1 MIRPTRRAFFVAAA
15 GLVLYLLAWRS
26 VVGWFYVA
34 NAMVWA
40 VLLLNLVAPVWNLRG
55 LQVTRRLRA
64 KTTGDI
70 FENDTVEIELEIS
83 NTGLTPRFLFTA
95 IERCPLASPDRENKR
110 FLVGVVPPR
119 ASVVARYSEQCYQRG
134 KHSFGAVVL
143 ETSAPFGLFRA
154 RRRVHVPLD
163 VLVYPEVL
171 PFEGIRTASV
181 PADGRNLPSP
191 QARST
196 GEFRGTREYQSGD
209 SLRAVHWRSSA
220 RHDELVV
227 KEHDRSPETEVT
239 VAFDA
244 TKSFGVGK
252 ETTLEYSIKLAASIA
267 RACFLQG
274 APFSMTPPGPK
285 EFTSWRAVLSYL
297 ALLRLGQ
304 VPALPDSLSA
314 GMSSG
319 RLVAI
324 VPLADGASI
333 KALSRVPPSTVAAA
347 VILRGFAPDQ
357 ERSSDL
363 DALEHVGVRLITCAP
378 GDIAGTL
385 ESLVQIGQHATA
397 GSLEALV
404 RSASGT
410 QR

>member
-34 NAMVWA
+34 NAVVWA
-40 VLLLNLVAPVWNLRG
+40 VLLLNLVAPVWSLRG
-55 LQVTRRLRA
+55 LRVTRRLRA
-64 KTTGDI
+64 KATRDI

-95 IERCPLASPDRENKR
+95 IEWCPLASPDREHKR
-110 FLVGVVPPR
+110 FLVGAVPPR

-134 KHSFGAVVL
+134 QHSFGPVVL

-154 RRRVHVPLD
+154 RRQVHVPLD
-163 VLVYPEVL
+163 VVVYPEVF
-171 PFEGIRTASV
+171 PSAGIRTTSV

-191 QARST
+191 ARST
-196 GEFRGTREYQSGD
+196 GEFRGAREYQSGD

-220 RHDELVV
+220 RQDELMV
-227 KEHDRSPETEVT
+227 KEHDRSPETQVT

-274 APFSMTPPGPK
+274 APFSMTPGPK
-285 EFTSWRAVLSYL
+285 ELPSWSAVLGYL
-297 ALLRLGQ
+297 ALLRYGQ
-304 VPALPDSLSA
+304 APALPDALTA
-314 GMSSG
+314 GIGSG
-319 RLVAI
+319 RLIAI
-324 VPLADGASI
+324 VPLADGPSI
-333 KALSRVPPSTVAAA
+333 KALSRVPPSMVAAV
-347 VILRGFAPDQ
+347 VILRGFDPDQ

-363 DALEHVGVRLITCAP
+363 DALEQVGVPLVNCAP
-378 GDIAGTL
+378 GDISRTL
-385 ESLVQIGQHATA
+385 ESLTEVGQYATA

-410 QR
+410 ER

>member
-1 MIRPTRRAFFVAAA
+1 MIRPTRRAFFVAAT

-34 NAMVWA
+34 NAIVWA
-40 VLLLNLVAPVWNLRG
+40 VLLLNLVAAAWNLRG

-64 KTTGDI
+64 KATGDI

-110 FLVGVVPPR
+110 FLVGAIPPK

-134 KHSFGAVVL
+134 QHSFGAVML

-171 PFEGIRTASV
+171 PFEGVRTTSV

-191 QARST
+191 ARST
-196 GEFRGTREYQSGD
+196 GEFRGTREYLPGD

-227 KEHDRSPETEVT
+227 KEHDRSPETQVT

-244 TKSFGVGK
+244 TQSFGAGR

-274 APFSMTPPGPK
+274 APFRMTPPGPM
-285 EFTSWRAVLSYL
+285 EFTSWRAVLRYL
-297 ALLRLGQ
+297 ALLRRGQ
-304 VPALPDSLSA
+304 APALSDALSA
-314 GMSSG
+314 GMRAG

-333 KALSRVPPSTVAAA
+333 KALSRVPPSMVAA
-347 VILRGFAPDQ
+347 VVVLRGFAPDQ

-363 DALEHVGVRLITCAP
+363 DALEHMGVRLVTCAP
-378 GDIAGTL
+378 GDIARTL
-385 ESLVQIGQHATA
+385 ESLTEIGQYANA

-410 QR
+410 ER